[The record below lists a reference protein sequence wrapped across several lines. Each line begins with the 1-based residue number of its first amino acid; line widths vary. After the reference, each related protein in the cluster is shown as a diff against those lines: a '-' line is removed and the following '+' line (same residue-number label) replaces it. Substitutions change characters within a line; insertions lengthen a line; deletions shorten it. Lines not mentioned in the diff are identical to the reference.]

1 VSTSFLSPRPWRPED
16 SHRPAGQEPANI
28 TPSAGTRSYVTC
40 GLRDAGGDI
49 RYLGG
54 ASGAGEHEVEG
65 SLQEA
70 LAAAGIGEVTGAG
83 SGLGVS
89 NLDVEITD
97 LDAGLA
103 LVRKVLRD
111 LEVPPST
118 MIYLNEGD
126 ALKGTD
132 KVTPYPVYQRT

>member
-1 VSTSFLSPRPWRPED
+1 MRFFLEVILQSDDATFLE
-16 SHRPAGQEPANI
+16 
-28 TPSAGTRSYVTC
+28 
-40 GLRDAGGDI
+40 RD
-49 RYLGG
+49 
-54 ASGAGEHEVEG
+54 EVED

-83 SGLGVS
+83 SGFGVS

-126 ALKGTD
+126 SLKGTD
-132 KVTPYPVYQRT
+132 KVTPYPVYQRI

>member
-1 VSTSFLSPRPWRPED
+1 MDPDEQQTRFFLEVIIQLD
-16 SHRPAGQEPANI
+16 DAAFLE
-28 TPSAGTRSYVTC
+28 
-40 GLRDAGGDI
+40 RD
-49 RYLGG
+49 
-54 ASGAGEHEVEG
+54 EVED

-89 NLDVEITD
+89 NLDVELTD

-126 ALKGTD
+126 SSQGTG